1 MSKQRTKRRLEP
13 PTPAKF
19 KIGDCV
25 RVRHGIMDENHPDIP
40 LGGWT
45 GTISEV
51 HKRGMYSVRWSKETL
66 ASIHP
71 IYKKRCA
78 IDGEVL
84 EEYWLCEEDLE
95 PDLGEPLAIEQPT
108 TITPRP
114 LSEENQGDRVR
125 MVFGLTSDDLL
136 PAVDEDSLETYY
148 DHLVEQMSLPVE
160 ARYCPQ
166 KDFLDPSALR
176 RVKIVALD
184 REIAWDEDEG
194 ILCKIRTAEGE
205 EVVPLADLEFRRS
218 DPNHQLL
225 DDFSAWFFGEL
236 SNYEDDEWDD
246 DENVEED
253 EEGEDD
259 PGVIALRHSWL
270 DVAKLMSQI
279 IIFAVSFGAVAG
291 SAVAVM
297 PWAKRGAYIGGGLLG
312 FVEAVARARSAQR
325 EWFLIASRFRK
336 ALGGV
341 VGAITGAVEG
351 ALLGI
356 MAVAFIGAILGGIA
370 GALFKWLIVGART
383 KLVLILPGGA
393 VLFAAACGVAVQAFY
408 MDRAAATTGLW
419 NGTLIGLGSGL
430 LLCLV
435 ALPMAFLMVR
445 DT

>member
-25 RVRHGIMDENHPDIP
+25 RVRHGIRDEDHPDIP

-45 GTISEV
+45 GTISEI
-51 HKRGMYSVRWSKETL
+51 HKRGMYSVRWSRETL

-78 IDGEVL
+78 IEGEVL
-84 EEYWLCEEDLE
+84 EEYWLGEEDLE

-114 LSEENQGDRVR
+114 LSAENQSDRVR

-136 PAVDEDSLETYY
+136 PTADEDSLETYY
-148 DHLVEQMSLPVE
+148 DHLVERMSLPAE
-160 ARYCPQ
+160 ARHCPQ
-166 KDFLDPSALR
+166 EDFFDPSPLH
-176 RVKIVALD
+176 RVKVVALD

-194 ILCKIRTAEGE
+194 ILCKILTTEGE

-246 DENVEED
+246 EE
-253 EEGEDD
+253 EEEEDD
-259 PGVIALRHSWL
+259 PGDTAPQHSGL
-270 DVAKLMSQI
+270 DVAKLMLQI
-279 IIFAVSFGAVAG
+279 IVFAISFGAVTG

-297 PWAKRGAYIGGGLLG
+297 PWAKWGAYIGGGLLG
-312 FVEAVARARSAQR
+312 VVEAVARARSAQH
-325 EWFLIASRFRK
+325 EWYLIASRFRK

-351 ALLGI
+351 ALFGI
-356 MAVAFIGAILGGIA
+356 MAVAFVGAILGGIA
-370 GALFKWLIVGART
+370 GALLKWLIAGART
-383 KLVLILPGGA
+383 RPVLILPGGV
-393 VLFAAACGVAVQAFY
+393 VLFAAACGVAAQAFY
-408 MDRAAATTGLW
+408 MDRAAATAGLW

-435 ALPMAFLMVR
+435 ALPMAFLTVR